1 MVDGPQ
7 GYKTFLIIGVSGRRS
22 MNKEIFTYLI
32 AGKAG
37 QGTKKAGIVAAN
49 FFTAMKRNVFQM
61 NDYPSL
67 IRGGHN
73 FSIVSTATRKIFS
86 HYTKPNL
93 AILLDQRSY
102 NLHLSHLAEKSMLIY
117 DSTTVK
123 QGQGIGVPISTL
135 AKKYVNSELI
145 VGIAGIASLV
155 AAVGADRLR
164 LDSIIQK
171 EYHRNVEDNLN
182 FAHDIYDFVVEKIPQ
197 KFVLQDGTET
207 HPILTGA
214 ETIGL
219 GAYTAGLDLYFAY
232 PMTPSTPILH
242 FLASQGKKL
251 GFVTMQPEN
260 EIAVANM
267 AIGAAFTGT
276 RCMVGTS
283 GGGFC
288 LMQEAFS
295 LAGMTETP
303 VVFFLGQ
310 RPGPSTGVPTY
321 TEQGELLFSLYP
333 GQGEFPRI
341 VASPGSIEEAF
352 YLSAELLNLAWRF
365 QTPAIL
371 LSEKHLTESSMNVDL
386 QMEKIQEAEPDLHTK
401 GSYQRYRQTD
411 TGVSPLLFPPS
422 NMMIKWNS
430 YEHDEQGFT
439 TEEADVIAR
448 MHKKRLKKQESL
460 IRYLQEKIQTVNEF
474 GSGNP
479 CIFTFGSTTMSVRE
493 AVINADL
500 SCTVVQPIY
509 LQPFPSWNLMKYL
522 GRKAIVVEQNSTGQ
536 LEQLLREKIG
546 IIPVS
551 SIRQFDGRP
560 FDPIDLAEQIRKVIG

>member
-7 GYKTFLIIGVSGRRS
+7 GYKTFLIIRGSGS
-22 MNKEIFTYLI
+22 KPMNEEIFTYLI

-49 FFTAMKRNVFQM
+49 FFTALKRNVFQM

-86 HYTKPNL
+86 HYMKADL
-93 AILLDQRSY
+93 AVLLDQRSY
-102 NLHLSHLAEKSMLIY
+102 TIHQSHLAENGMLIY
-117 DSTTVK
+117 DSSTGK
-123 QGQGIGVPISTL
+123 QSQGIGLPISSL
-135 AKKYVNSELI
+135 AKKYANPDLI
-145 VGIAGIASLV
+145 VGVAGIAVLV
-155 AAVGADRLR
+155 AAVGADRTKLE
-164 LDSIIQK
+164 SVIQK
-171 EYHRNVEDNLN
+171 EYHRNVEDNLK
-182 FAHDIYDFVVEKIPQ
+182 FAQEIYDDVVEKIPQ
-197 KFVLQDGTET
+197 QFELREGKET
-207 HPILTGA
+207 HPILAGA

-219 GAYTAGLDLYFAY
+219 GACTAGLDLYFAY

-251 GFVTMQPEN
+251 GVVTVQPEN

-267 AIGAAFTGT
+267 AIGATFTGA
-276 RCMVGTS
+276 RSMVGTS

-295 LAGMTETP
+295 LAGMTEAP

-321 TEQGELLFSLYP
+321 TEQGELLFSLHP

-352 YLSAELLNLAWRF
+352 YLSAELLDLAWRF

-386 QMEKIQEAEPDLHTK
+386 DLEKIKEAKPVVHTN

-422 NMMIKWNS
+422 DTMIKWNS
-430 YEHDEQGFT
+430 YEHDELGYT
-439 TEEADVIAR
+439 TEEAEVIAR
-448 MHKKRLKKQESL
+448 MHRKRRTKQESL
-460 IRYLQEKIQTVNEF
+460 IQYLQEKVQTVNEF
-474 GSGNP
+474 GTGDP
-479 CIFTFGSTTMSVRE
+479 CAITFGSTTMSVRE
-493 AVINADL
+493 AVLHADL

-509 LQPFPSWNLMKYL
+509 LQPFPAWNLMKYR
-522 GRKAIVVEQNSTGQ
+522 GRKVVVVEQNSTGQ

-546 IIPVS
+546 IMSIS

-560 FDPIDLAEQIRKVIG
+560 FDPVDLAEQIRKVIG

>member
-1 MVDGPQ
+1 LSITKDV
-7 GYKTFLIIGVSGRRS
+7 
-22 MNKEIFTYLI
+22 FTYLI
-32 AGKAG
+32 GGKAG

-49 FFTAMKRNVFQM
+49 FFIALKRNVFQM

-86 HYTKPNL
+86 HYMKVDL
-93 AILLDQRSY
+93 SVLLDQRSY
-102 NLHLSHLAEKSMLIY
+102 TIHQSHLAENGVLIY
-117 DSTTVK
+117 DSATVK
-123 QGQGIGVPISTL
+123 QGQGIGVPISSI
-135 AKKYVNSELI
+135 AKKYADPDLI
-145 VGIAGIASLV
+145 VGVAGIAVLA
-155 AAVGADRLR
+155 AAVGADRTK
-164 LDSIIQK
+164 LDGIIQN
-171 EYHRNVEDNLN
+171 EYHRNVEDNLK
-182 FAHDIYDFVVEKIPQ
+182 FAHEIYDYVDEIIPHQ
-197 KFVLQDGTET
+197 FVLREGTET

-214 ETIGL
+214 EAIGL
-219 GAYTAGLDLYFAY
+219 GACAAGLDLYFAY

-251 GFVTMQPEN
+251 GVITVQPEN

-267 AIGAAFTGT
+267 AIGAAFAGA
-276 RCMVGTS
+276 RSMVGTS

-295 LAGMTETP
+295 LAGMVEAP

-352 YLSAELLNLAWRF
+352 YLSGELINLAWRF

-386 QMEKIQEAEPDLHTK
+386 KLEKIQEVEPDLHTN

-422 NMMIKWNS
+422 DKMIKWNS
-430 YEHDEQGFT
+430 YEHDEHGYT
-439 TEEADVIAR
+439 TEEAEVIVR
-448 MHKKRLKKQESL
+448 MKMKRRTKQESL
-460 IRYLQEKIQTVNEF
+460 IRYLQEKVQTVNEF
-474 GSGNP
+474 GTGDP
-479 CIFTFGSTTMSVRE
+479 CVFTFGSTTMSVRE
-493 AVINADL
+493 AVLHADL
-500 SCTVVQPIY
+500 SCIVVQPIY
-509 LQPFPSWNLMKYL
+509 LQPFPSWNLRKYI
-522 GRKAIVVEQNSTGQ
+522 GRKVVVVEQNSTGQ

-546 IIPVS
+546 ITPVS

-560 FDPIDLAEQIRKVIG
+560 FDPVDLAEQLREVIG

>member
-1 MVDGPQ
+1 VDGPQ
-7 GYKTFLIIGVSGRRS
+7 GYETFFIIGGPGRKL
-22 MNKEIFTYLI
+22 MNDEIFTYLI

-67 IRGGHN
+67 IRGGQN

-86 HYTKPNL
+86 HYMKADL
-93 AILLDQRSY
+93 AVLLDQRSY
-102 NLHLSHLAEKSMLIY
+102 TTHQNHRVENGVLIY
-117 DSTTVK
+117 DNTTVK
-123 QGQGIGVPISTL
+123 QGQGIGVPISSL
-135 AKKYVNSELI
+135 AKKYADPDLI
-145 VGIAGIASLV
+145 VGVAGIAVLA
-155 AAVGADRLR
+155 AAVGADSTK
-164 LDSIIQK
+164 LDGVIQK
-171 EYHRNVEDNLN
+171 EYHRNVEENLK
-182 FAHDIYDFVVEKIPQ
+182 FAHEIYEDVVEKIPRQ
-197 KFVLQDGTET
+197 FVLREGKES
-207 HPILTGA
+207 HPILTGS

-219 GAYTAGLDLYFAY
+219 GASAAGLDLYFAY

-251 GFVTMQPEN
+251 GVVTVQPEN

-267 AIGAAFTGT
+267 AIGAAFTGA
-276 RCMVGTS
+276 RSMVGTS

-295 LAGMTETP
+295 LAGMTEAP

-321 TEQGELLFSLYP
+321 TEQGDLLFSLYP

-341 VASPGSIEEAF
+341 VASPGNIEEAF
-352 YLSAELLNLAWRF
+352 YLSAELLDLAWRF
-365 QTPAIL
+365 QTPAIF

-386 QMEKIQEAEPDLHTK
+386 KLEKIHEVEPDLHSK

-422 NMMIKWNS
+422 DTMIKWNS

-439 TEEADVIAR
+439 TEEAEVIAR
-448 MHKKRLKKQESL
+448 MHKKRRTKQESL
-460 IRYLQEKIQTVNEF
+460 VRYLQEKVQTVNVF
-474 GSGNP
+474 GSGDP
-479 CIFTFGSTTMSVRE
+479 CVFTFGSTTMSVHE
-493 AVINADL
+493 AVMYADL
-500 SCTVVQPIY
+500 SCTIVQPIF
-509 LQPFPSWNLMKYL
+509 LQPFPSWNLMKYG
-522 GRKAIVVEQNSTGQ
+522 GRKAVVVEQNSTGQ
-536 LEQLLREKIG
+536 LEQLLREKVG
-546 IIPVS
+546 ITPVS

-560 FDPIDLAEQIRKVIG
+560 FDPVDLAEQLRKVIG